1 MTNKTEERIVVK
13 MHLFDNTCQS
23 DYTIDVIIPKW
34 RMGCTPIGGDDVIS
48 ALAKLYQDSH
58 IDVMSIQ
65 KIETVGHEID
75 HNDQGRELMFA

>member
-34 RMGCTPIGGDDVIS
+34 RMGCTPIGVMMLSRRLPSFTRIRIS
-48 ALAKLYQDSH
+48 
-58 IDVMSIQ
+58 M
-65 KIETVGHEID
+65 
-75 HNDQGRELMFA
+75 